1 MINLDV
7 INILKLREL
16 LIMKEKNQFAW
27 AEFYK
32 EFALELVNYQD
43 NRSELIEKVKSIY
56 ERTGLSMPT
65 LEKDNKLVDIDPFT
79 VFGLFNKRI
88 KDENRVKILSAIA
101 ELFQLESE
109 VPTSFDSIPILNPL
123 NATYYYFVDERG
135 ENDIDDLWSLFIS
148 ALDYDKEPVIE
159 NKEKVI

>member
-16 LIMKEKNQFAW
+16 FIMKEKNQFAW

-79 VFGLFNKRI
+79 VFGLFNK
-88 KDENRVKILSAIA
+88 E
-101 ELFQLESE
+101 
-109 VPTSFDSIPILNPL
+109 
-123 NATYYYFVDERG
+123 
-135 ENDIDDLWSLFIS
+135 
-148 ALDYDKEPVIE
+148 
-159 NKEKVI
+159 